1 LKNRMMDTF
10 SDGTFRP
17 DSNVK
22 RGDLAWLLLLN
33 TPVRQSLGSSPK
45 FTDVSGDLAALA
57 EALTANGSTLRDW
70 NFAPSGVMSA
80 SGNTFKPANT
90 ASRLDIAVALVR
102 ALGLDNEAKAKA
114 GTAVTANYNGQSITL
129 ADNADIPAA
138 LRGYVQF
145 ALDKGILQAFFSME
159 QGPFD
164 FQPKLTARVKPAD
177 ATTRAFMAFA
187 LDNFRQHFA
196 SGN

>member
-1 LKNRMMDTF
+1 L
-10 SDGTFRP
+10 
-17 DSNVK
+17 DS
-22 RGDLAWLLLLN
+22 
-33 TPVRQSLGSSPK
+33 
-45 FTDVSGDLAALA
+45 
-57 EALTANGSTLRDW
+57 
-70 NFAPSGVMSA
+70 
-80 SGNTFKPANT
+80 
-90 ASRLDIAVALVR
+90 
-102 ALGLDNEAKAKA
+102 EAKAKA
-114 GTAVTANYNGQSITL
+114 GAVVTANYNGQSIPL

-138 LRGYVQF
+138 LRGYVQL

-196 SGN
+196 TGN